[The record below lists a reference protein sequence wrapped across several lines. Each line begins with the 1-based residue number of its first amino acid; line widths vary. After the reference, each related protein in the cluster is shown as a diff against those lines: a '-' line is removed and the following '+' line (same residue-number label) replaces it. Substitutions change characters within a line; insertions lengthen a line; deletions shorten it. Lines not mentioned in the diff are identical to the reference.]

1 MIGLFGKQ
9 WWKLPFQNGPY
20 TYVRSPLPSPGAE
33 NSTFLSLGL
42 PEQSPIAGALPNHRS
57 FLVSQPAGITGQ
69 FIGLQG
75 YGGIP
80 NASGWQNYPLVNT
93 TPEMPLQAMQFP
105 G

>member
-1 MIGLFGKQ
+1 MSIFGNRQ
-9 WWKLPFQNGPY
+9 WWKLPFRNGPY

-33 NSTFLSLGL
+33 NDTFLSLGL
-42 PEQSPIAGALPNHRS
+42 PEISPIAGAMPNHRS
-57 FLVSQPAGITGQ
+57 FAVAQPAGIAGQ

-80 NASGWQNYPLVNT
+80 NAQQWAAYQLVNT
-93 TPEMPLQAMQFP
+93 TPELPLQALQFP